1 MLVCVCVCVCLFVC
15 VCVSLCVCVCV
26 CVCKC
31 ACVCV
36 CVPLS
41 MVDTYRDALGDAA
54 FTRMTSTPRLTP
66 RLARAAEWIA
76 ESQTP
81 RGSLQRLTPGLERA
95 RLARAAE
102 WISESQTPRERISDA
117 KSQHQLARTPRSSI
131 PYSEAASGGAV
142 QHYLGMQNSSQNQV
156 HARVG
161 YNSGD
166 YLLEAIREPMP
177 LPPASAIPNACATLD
192 LNFRPSSREGDI
204 YLLKS
209 AREAVRQHNSGVVA
223 EGRDIYMLNSARE
236 RAASEMHYNVR
247 ELAHEQSHTPARRR
261 AASEMNSSGPRTHQS
276 VNSELVCVNGDG
288 EVLGV
293 MLLQSLYIMQDIF
306 VNNDTNNAGKNL
318 NFSRSCEGSLL
329 L

>member
-1 MLVCVCVCVCLFVC
+1 MYVCVC
-15 VCVSLCVCVCV
+15 LCVCVCV
-26 CVCKC
+26 CVCVSVS
-31 ACVCV
+31 VC
-36 CVPLS
+36 PS
-41 MVDTYRDALGDAA
+41 DYDTYRDALGDAA
-54 FTRMTSTPRLTP
+54 FTRITSTPRLTP

-76 ESQTP
+76 
-81 RGSLQRLTPGLERA
+81 
-95 RLARAAE
+95 AAN
-102 WISESQTPRERISDA
+102 
-117 KSQHQLARTPRSSI
+117 SQHQLPRTPRSSI
-131 PYSEAASGGAV
+131 PYSGAEM
-142 QHYLGMQNSSQNQV
+142 H
-156 HARVG
+156 
-161 YNSGD
+161 
-166 YLLEAIREPMP
+166 
-177 LPPASAIPNACATLD
+177 
-192 LNFRPSSREGDI
+192 
-204 YLLKS
+204 
-209 AREAVRQHNSGVVA
+209 
-223 EGRDIYMLNSARE
+223 ARE